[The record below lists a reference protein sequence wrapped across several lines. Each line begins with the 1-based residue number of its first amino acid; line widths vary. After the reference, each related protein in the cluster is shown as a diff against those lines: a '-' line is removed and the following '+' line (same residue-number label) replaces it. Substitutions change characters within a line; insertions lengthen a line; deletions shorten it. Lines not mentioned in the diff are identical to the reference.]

1 MDDTKKNIP
10 KHTLNETHSPTSPG
24 EISVRPLLP
33 RHIALAGAGAG
44 LFSAIAVTVFHLPFV
59 VAWIL
64 ISLVTALS
72 INAMTKIQEK
82 VYEKYLT
89 HIEQENH
96 GLEALRDEAEA
107 DSARKTEFMA
117 DMSRELR
124 TPISVIMSLSR
135 VSLRQNLPDAV
146 ALNLENILSS
156 GKEVLETANDVLD
169 FSKTELGQI
178 EFTEARFSMFSLL
191 SDVKETIKSKLE
203 ETNSKFVL
211 EVDETMPNLL
221 WGDETRFRQIL
232 LNMADIV
239 LKQAE
244 EGTLCLNIQW
254 KKQKDMALL
263 TIAFSISAPN
273 THEKE
278 GEKTVPWTDLKLLI
292 IKNLVE
298 KMGGS
303 ILSENIH
310 DTFPSFSVI
319 LPQKILQD
327 NPTYNEARSRQRPA
341 APKSGNGEANLT
353 FPGARVL
360 VIDDSL
366 TNLKLLKGLLA
377 PYDMKAEYVLHAPEC
392 LERNWA
398 KTYDLILLDY
408 FMPELNG
415 GEILKYLQK
424 NPRFHTPVVALGT
437 NAPDETK
444 ESCLSWGF
452 SDFLAKPIQP
462 EELENCLKQYLS
474 AFLHNGSGTV
484 PIVNEKIVFTLMPQ
498 ADKEEKTPPVTTE
511 EPIHTQAEKQAPIR
525 EESAPTQTGVD
536 NDILNIALGI
546 ENTAGE
552 ESFYMEILEL
562 YLSQA
567 EEKKELLQTYLD
579 AGDMKN
585 YAVQIHALK
594 STMRSMGA
602 MKAGEFAFDLETHSK
617 KDDLEYVREHHEN
630 AIKEAELAEENMRLY
645 LSEKGK

>member
-1 MDDTKKNIP
+1 M
-10 KHTLNETHSPTSPG
+10 G
-24 EISVRPLLP
+24 EIKKQ
-33 RHIALAGAGAG
+33 IILAGMAAGF
-44 LFSAIAVTVFHLPFV
+44 LSAAITTFFKLPFLF
-59 VAWIL
+59 AWIL

-82 VYEKYLT
+82 IYEKYLT

-96 GLEALRDEAEA
+96 ELEALRDEAEA
-107 DSARKTEFMA
+107 NSARKTEFMA

-191 SDVKETIKSKLE
+191 SDVKETIKYKLE
-203 ETNSKFVL
+203 KENSKFVL
-211 EVDETMPNLL
+211 EVDDTVPNLL

-232 LNMADIV
+232 LNMADSV
-239 LKQAE
+239 FKQAE

-254 KKQKDMALL
+254 KKQKDMAHL
-263 TIAFSISAPN
+263 TIAFSLSAPSAP
-273 THEKE
+273 EKE
-278 GEKTVPWTDLKLLI
+278 GEKTAPWTELKLLI

-327 NPTYNEARSRQRPA
+327 NPTYNEAKSRQRPA
-341 APKSGNGEANLT
+341 VSKSGNGETNLT

-415 GEILKYLQK
+415 GEILRYLQK

-437 NAPDETK
+437 NSPDETK
-444 ESCLSWGF
+444 ETCLNWGF
-452 SDFLAKPIQP
+452 SDFLAKPVQP

-474 AFLHNGSGTV
+474 AFLHNGSGTM
-484 PIVNEKIVFTLMPQ
+484 PMVNEKIIFTLTPQ
-498 ADKEEKTPPVTTE
+498 VDKEEKTPPAPTE
-511 EPIHTQAEKQAPIR
+511 EPIHIQAPIR
-525 EESAPTQTGVD
+525 EESSPAETKVD

-552 ESFYMEILEL
+552 ESFYIEILEL

-585 YAVQIHALK
+585 YAVQIHAMK